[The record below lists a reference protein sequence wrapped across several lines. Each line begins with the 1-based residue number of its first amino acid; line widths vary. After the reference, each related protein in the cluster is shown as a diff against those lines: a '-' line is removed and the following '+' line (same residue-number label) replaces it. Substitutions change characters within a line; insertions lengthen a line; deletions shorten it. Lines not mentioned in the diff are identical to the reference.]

1 VGMAPIL
8 GQSRVGADYVGFK
21 PLKRGPSVWD
31 GTINITTIGN

>member
-31 GTINITTIGN
+31 GTLKV